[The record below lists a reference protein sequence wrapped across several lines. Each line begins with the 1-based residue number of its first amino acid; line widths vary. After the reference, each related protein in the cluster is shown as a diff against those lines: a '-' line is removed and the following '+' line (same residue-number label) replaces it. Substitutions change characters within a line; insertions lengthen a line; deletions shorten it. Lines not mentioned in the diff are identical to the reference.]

1 MGYDNTKREQKSQES
16 RERIIEAAKSL
27 ILARGY
33 DAVSVSDITKE
44 AGVSKGAFYIHFKTK
59 EDLIE
64 EMIDIVFLDIKQASN
79 EKDVEGAVYHF
90 LYESVKTIEETGLK
104 MAQTWFSAAA
114 NGSIYGRKKFE
125 YDVAYVESLLARK
138 FDSLEA
144 HEKAVRIVSNYYGI
158 LLSWCITDGEVNPT
172 DYIKKALDNGIKSIL
187 N

>member
-79 EKDVEGAVYHF
+79 EKDVEG
-90 LYESVKTIEETGLK
+90 
-104 MAQTWFSAAA
+104 
-114 NGSIYGRKKFE
+114 
-125 YDVAYVESLLARK
+125 
-138 FDSLEA
+138 
-144 HEKAVRIVSNYYGI
+144 
-158 LLSWCITDGEVNPT
+158 
-172 DYIKKALDNGIKSIL
+172 
-187 N
+187 